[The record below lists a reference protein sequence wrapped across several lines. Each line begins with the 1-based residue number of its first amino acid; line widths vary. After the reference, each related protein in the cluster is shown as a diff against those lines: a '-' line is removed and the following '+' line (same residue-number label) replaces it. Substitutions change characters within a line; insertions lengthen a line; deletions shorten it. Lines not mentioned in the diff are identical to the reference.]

1 MDSVFL
7 LLVIDIYSKYP
18 WVFRL
23 KDKKHII
30 IAKAFWKILDESNR
44 KIWVNKDREFYNRS
58 GKSFL

>member
-18 WVFRL
+18 WVFPL

-30 IAKAFWKILDESNR
+30 IAKAF
-44 KIWVNKDREFYNRS
+44 
-58 GKSFL
+58 